1 MHKLKQ
7 KIKFCLCD
15 RVVRLST
22 GNLTKAVGLCKTKP
36 STSHLT
42 QNYSFCAWGIALKG
56 RFCINKVLLQITIAD
71 NSSF

>member
-7 KIKFCLCD
+7 KIKFCLHD

-22 GNLTKAVGLCKTKP
+22 GNNWLCKTKP